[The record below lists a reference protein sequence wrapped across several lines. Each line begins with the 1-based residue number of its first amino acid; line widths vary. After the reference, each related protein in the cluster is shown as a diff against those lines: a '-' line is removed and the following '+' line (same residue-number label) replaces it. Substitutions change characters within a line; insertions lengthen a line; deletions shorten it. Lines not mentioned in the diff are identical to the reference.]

1 MRLGLLHERA
11 WLGDLLALGSG
22 LLTVV
27 AFAPYSIAPLAVIG
41 PALLFLSWL
50 EATPRRMAWR
60 GYLFGLGLFG
70 FGVSWIT
77 SGLSLFG
84 AHMQALALPLA
95 SVFVLVLALY
105 PGIMG
110 WVASRFAGLSAALRL
125 ILIWPALWTAFEWL
139 RGTLFTGFPWL
150 LLGDS
155 QVASAPGGFAP
166 VLGDYGVSWLVAT
179 LAGLLVCIVACRR
192 AILRIGAAAMV
203 LVLWFGVGALRA
215 VDWTHPT
222 GAPMR
227 VSVVQGNVPQ
237 QTKWRPETFMRTLTR
252 YRDLTRAH
260 WDSRLIVWPESAI
273 PALYR
278 QVAGDYLDPLA
289 AEAASH
295 GSALMVGLFVKR
307 GKKIYNAVASLGA
320 AAPEFYFKHHL
331 VPFGEYMPFKHLLG
345 WLYRRMDVPMSGL
358 SPGHGGYTVQAA
370 GQTVDVSICY
380 EDAYGDIVIRGLPQA
395 SLLVNVSDDAWFG
408 DSLEPAQHMQI
419 GRMRALETG
428 RYLLR
433 AANTGISG
441 IVGPKGEVLALADQ
455 DRTEVLTAEVRPM
468 GGATPYV
475 RLGNTPV
482 IALVFGVVLL
492 GWFAGRLIN
501 RSGNH
506 RGQES

>member
-1 MRLGLLHERA
+1 MKLSDLSGRSRLA
-11 WLGDLLALGSG
+11 DLLALLAG

-27 AFAPYSIAPLAVIG
+27 AFAPYSVAPLAVIG
-41 PALLFLSWL
+41 PAMLFVSWHH
-50 EATPRRMAWR
+50 ATPRRMAWR
-60 GYLFGLGLFG
+60 GYLYGLGFFG

-95 SVFVLVLALY
+95 GVFVLVLALY
-105 PGIMG
+105 PGLMG
-110 WVASRFAGLSAALRL
+110 WVASRFGRVPAAARL
-125 ILIWPALWTAFEWL
+125 IVIWPALWTAFEWL

-155 QVASAPGGFAP
+155 QVASGPGGLAP
-166 VLGDYGVSWLVAT
+166 VLGDYGVSWLVAL
-179 LAGLLVCIVACRR
+179 LAGLLALAATGRRVPPRVA
-192 AILRIGAAAMV
+192 ALLAAG
-203 LVLWFGVGALRA
+203 VLWFGAGALRQ

-237 QTKWRPETFMRTLTR
+237 QVKWVPSEFERTLAR

-278 QVAGDYLDPLA
+278 EVAARYLDPLA

-295 GSALMVGLFVKR
+295 GSTLMVGLFVRR
-307 GKKIYNAVASLGA
+307 GQKIYNAVASVGDGA
-320 AAPEFYFKHHL
+320 PGFYFKHHL
-331 VPFGEYMPFKHLLG
+331 VPFGEYMPFKGLLG
-345 WLYRRMDVPMSGL
+345 WLYRDMNVPMSGL
-358 SPGHGGYTVQAA
+358 SAGRGGYTVQAA

-380 EDAYGDIVIRGLPQA
+380 EDAYGDLVIRGLPQA
-395 SLLVNVSDDAWFG
+395 SLLVNVSDDAWFDG
-408 DSLEPAQHMQI
+408 SLEPAQHMQI
-419 GRMRALETG
+419 ARMRALETG

-441 IVGPKGEVLALADQ
+441 IVGPKGEVIALADMG
-455 DRTEVLTAEVRPM
+455 RTEVISAEVRPM

-475 RLGNTPV
+475 RIGNGPV
-482 IALVFGVVLL
+482 VGAVFAILFFGWVFGL
-492 GWFAGRLIN
+492 AMTRN
-501 RSGNH
+501 QQRKM
-506 RGQES
+506 ESK